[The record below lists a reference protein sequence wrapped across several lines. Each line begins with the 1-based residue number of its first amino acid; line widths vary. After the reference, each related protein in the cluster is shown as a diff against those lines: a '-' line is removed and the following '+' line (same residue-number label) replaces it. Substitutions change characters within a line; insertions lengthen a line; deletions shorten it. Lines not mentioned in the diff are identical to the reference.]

1 MPPKRRSAL
10 ISRPAPGPAAAPAAR
25 PATPAG
31 PTRAGPVATAP
42 KAPVEADRT
51 PGRRWQAWLGPAAIT
66 LLALALLLL
75 TRPWAPPPAPLSPAA
90 LETELRRAL
99 TEKPLPAPERLAAER
114 VLPSVVRVEVE
125 AEGETGRRSA
135 RRGRAAEDPGTGDP
149 DESGV
154 GTGVVIVDSGLILT
168 SLHVVQDAARIFVTF
183 HDGLRS
189 PADLLRREP
198 AQDLAVL
205 RARQRPD
212 DLQAATLRSVAGLA
226 PGDRVLAIGFPFGL
240 GPSVSAGVVSGL
252 ERAFRSPQ
260 GGTPLVNLIQFDAAA
275 NPGNSGGPLVTA
287 EGEVVGIVTAILNPT
302 PAATFLGIGF
312 AVPIDSAAAAVGL
325 PPF

>member
-10 ISRPAPGPAAAPAAR
+10 ISRPAPGPAAAPVAPSSDRAAA
-25 PATPAG
+25 PTAPIPAG
-31 PTRAGPVATAP
+31 PARPPRWPRWLQPATIA
-42 KAPVEADRT
+42 
-51 PGRRWQAWLGPAAIT
+51 

-75 TRPWAPPPAPLSPAA
+75 IRPWAPPPAPPSPAE
-90 LETELRRAL
+90 LEASLRRAL
-99 TEKPLPAPERLAAER
+99 TERPLPAPERPAAER
-114 VLPSVVRVEVE
+114 VLPAVVRVDV
-125 AEGETGRRSA
+125 EGEAGPLRTRRS
-135 RRGRAAEDPGTGDP
+135 RAGEGHDDADP

-154 GTGVVIVDSGLILT
+154 GSGVVIVDSGLILT
-168 SLHVVQDAARIFVTF
+168 NLHVVQGAARIFVTF

-189 PADLLRREP
+189 EADLLRRDP

-212 DLQAATLRSVAGLA
+212 DLQAATLRSAAGLA
-226 PGDRVLAIGFPFGL
+226 PGERVLAIGFPFGL

-260 GGTPLVNLIQFDAAA
+260 GGVPLVNLIQFDAAA